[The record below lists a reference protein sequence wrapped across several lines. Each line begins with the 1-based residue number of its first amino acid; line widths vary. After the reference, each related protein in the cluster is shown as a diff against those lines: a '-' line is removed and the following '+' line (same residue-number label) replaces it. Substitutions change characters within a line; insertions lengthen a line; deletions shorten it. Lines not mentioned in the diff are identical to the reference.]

1 MLVNKVI
8 DDAYHWNGHDVVNS
22 IDGVFFYR
30 TFWAF
35 SDLVAAISAALHA
48 TFVLSQYA
56 NSVSQFC
63 YIYKDFVRQLKAFPP
78 SLCQFCACETSPG
91 WGHLITWMD
100 HSVGHLNGILARV
113 GGNLNKN
120 WQKKSSARGFARGGH
135 VEASIWP
142 IHYTY
147 MKIHSNSIMVCI
159 SYALKD
165 SWKYLF
171 ILCSFKLKPT

>member
-8 DDAYHWNGHDVVNS
+8 DDAYHWNGHDVVIS

-113 GGNLNKN
+113 GGNLNN
-120 WQKKSSARGFARGGH
+120 NFHKSQMPGGLPGEGGH

-142 IHYTY
+142 IHKTRS
-147 MKIHSNSIMVCI
+147 K
-159 SYALKD
+159 
-165 SWKYLF
+165 
-171 ILCSFKLKPT
+171 